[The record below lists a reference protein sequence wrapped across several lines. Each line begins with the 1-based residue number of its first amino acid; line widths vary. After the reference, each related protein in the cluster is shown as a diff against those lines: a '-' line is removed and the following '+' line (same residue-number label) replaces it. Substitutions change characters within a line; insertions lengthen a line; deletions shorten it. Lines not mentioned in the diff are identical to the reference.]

1 MGAKVKCI
9 IKRPDEEYGHV
20 TNISVTLKNLQNIVG
35 GPIEC
40 VPCGGSTVIICNEEG
55 KLRGLQPNFRIG
67 KPPFHDVIVGEAIII
82 GVDGE
87 DFCDIPISFQTWKMI
102 LDEFRYDPEV
112 DDGK

>member
-9 IKRPDEEYGHV
+9 IKRPDEQYGHV

-40 VPCGGSTVIICNEEG
+40 VSCGGSTVIICNEEG
-55 KLRGLQPNFRIG
+55 KLRRLEPNFRIMS
-67 KPPFHDVIVGEAIII
+67 DISVGEAIII

-87 DFCDIPISFQTWKMI
+87 DFCDIPISFQTWKSLI
-102 LDEFRYDPEV
+102 DSW
-112 DDGK
+112 GN